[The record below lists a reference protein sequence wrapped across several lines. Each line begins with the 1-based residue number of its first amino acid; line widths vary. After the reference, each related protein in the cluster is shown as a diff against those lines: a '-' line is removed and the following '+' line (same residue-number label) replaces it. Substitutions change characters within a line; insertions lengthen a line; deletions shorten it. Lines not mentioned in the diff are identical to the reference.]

1 MAIFHSDSD
10 DALHAII
17 PGLTHVEAPAPP
29 SAPRAGEVQR
39 VKTTTFVLID
49 WPRHELSPGLLL
61 RLAVLPRSQG
71 EGHDVVLIDRFRDL
85 RPDLRRKSRKLR
97 TLDRSSPSPLLAVA
111 RLSLATTG
119 SPSLARELLLQLR
132 DLSLE
137 RFDCIASLSL
147 LLHEVPSG
155 HHVLLL
161 LRRRLTSRRRAHGW
175 GLLHTRS
182 SAGRYEPARSIA
194 DRPRILSVINRRI
207 ASFLVSAAR
216 RERVRGRGSAWPR
229 ERQKEE
235 GGQRCLWRQS

>member
-132 DLSLE
+132 DLSLSSAL
-137 RFDCIASLSL
+137 IVSLAFLCSSTRYHLGTTSSCCCVVAL
-147 LLHEVPSG
+147 LLVVAPMVG
-155 HHVLLL
+155 VCFTLARLPDVMNLLD
-161 LRRRLTSRRRAHGW
+161 
-175 GLLHTRS
+175 RS
-182 SAGRYEPARSIA
+182 PIDPE
-194 DRPRILSVINRRI
+194 
-207 ASFLVSAAR
+207 F
-216 RERVRGRGSAWPR
+216 
-229 ERQKEE
+229 
-235 GGQRCLWRQS
+235 CL